1 MLWTRNEVARH
12 RTWAQRVEDEKKKLI
27 TRCATN
33 RVALL
38 NDLIGDDYSVAV
50 EMMDSDDVLRG
61 R

>member
-1 MLWTRNEVARH
+1 M
-12 RTWAQRVEDEKKKLI
+12 
-27 TRCATN
+27 N